1 MIVFYLGYAFV
12 FVLRH
17 VTIQVI
23 DIVAACGVTV
33 KKTLAVGGRG
43 GAVGDTRQPVAAGIV
58 GINQT
63 VNTQLIVFMFDQ
75 DDHDLT
81 L

>member
-1 MIVFYLGYAFV
+1 MIVCYLAYAFV
-12 FVLRH
+12 LVLCH
-17 VTIQVI
+17 VTIQVVTV
-23 DIVAACGVTV
+23 VAACGVTV

-43 GAVGDTRQPVAAGIV
+43 GAVGNTGQLVAAGIV